1 MQGTVYL
8 LHFEPGLRVTGTRVA
23 RHYLGW
29 TEGDVD
35 DRLAQHVAGRGSPL
49 VHAAVSAGATVSVA
63 RTWPAVDRHFERALK
78 RRHEAPR
85 MCPRCV
91 DTGATGGRGL
101 LALTEP
107 TGALA

>member
-8 LHFEPGLRVTGTRVA
+8 LHFEPGLPVTGTRVA

-49 VHAAVSAGATVSVA
+49 VHAAVSAGATVTACA
-63 RTWPAVDRHFERALK
+63 RAASTRARPAAAD
-78 RRHEAPR
+78 
-85 MCPRCV
+85 CSC
-91 DTGATGGRGL
+91 
-101 LALTEP
+101 
-107 TGALA
+107 